1 MHTLP
6 RHLYSPHSPSLL
18 SSTPP
23 PHQPLVAPLFSP
35 AFPSSYSFNE
45 NGTPLVRERVLTH
58 SCGRVH
64 HESSPMPSLSLSLSG
79 PCHCCSHYFGFLH
92 WQPPL
97 SMYESHRGTSPAI
110 LLTAVWS
117 PKYRHP
123 STLLFSFLFRL
134 GKTMNN
140 VSRFFSIFRS
150 SYTFK
155 ENGTPSSGTR
165 FDALI

>member
-23 PHQPLVAPLFSP
+23 PHQPLLVAPLFSP

-45 NGTPLVRERVLTH
+45 NGTPLVRERVLTLMRALYH
-58 SCGRVH
+58 K
-64 HESSPMPSLSLSLSG
+64 SLSSRG

-117 PKYRHP
+117 PKDRHP

-155 ENGTPSSGTR
+155 EYGTPSSGTR

>member
-23 PHQPLVAPLFSP
+23 PHQPLLVAPLFSP

-45 NGTPLVRERVLTH
+45 NGTPPRPGTRFDTLMRPR
-58 SCGRVH
+58 
-64 HESSPMPSLSLSLSG
+64 SPRKLADALSLSLSG

-117 PKYRHP
+117 PKDRHP

>member
-64 HESSPMPSLSLSLSG
+64 HESSPMPSLSLSLSRDHVIVVPITLVFFIG
-79 PCHCCSHYFGFLH
+79 NRHYLCMSHIVGQVRPSYSPPFGRRSTGTHL
-92 WQPPL
+92 PSYSL
-97 SMYESHRGTSPAI
+97 SCFG
-110 LLTAVWS
+110 
-117 PKYRHP
+117 
-123 STLLFSFLFRL
+123 
-134 GKTMNN
+134 
-140 VSRFFSIFRS
+140 
-150 SYTFK
+150 
-155 ENGTPSSGTR
+155 
-165 FDALI
+165 